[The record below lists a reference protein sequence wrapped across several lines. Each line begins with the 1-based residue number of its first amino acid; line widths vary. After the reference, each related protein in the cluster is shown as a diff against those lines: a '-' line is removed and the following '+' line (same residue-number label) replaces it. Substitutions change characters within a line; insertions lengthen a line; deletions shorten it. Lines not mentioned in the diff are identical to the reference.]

1 MPRCVTPGFLVS
13 CLKVCGSI
21 STGCQNR
28 GSAALTPPQSQEQ
41 KPVRMEKVIGIGGIF
56 FKARDPQAL
65 AAWYRQHLGVPGEG
79 EHAEFPA
86 HDSKTPDE
94 NARTVW
100 ALFPADT
107 GYFGKSGTS
116 FMVNYRVANL
126 DRMLEQLRQAG
137 IAIEKVEDYDY
148 GRFAWITDPEDNRI
162 ELWQPIS

>member
-1 MPRCVTPGFLVS
+1 
-13 CLKVCGSI
+13 
-21 STGCQNR
+21 
-28 GSAALTPPQSQEQ
+28 
-41 KPVRMEKVIGIGGIF
+41 MEKVLGIGGIF

-86 HDSKTPDE
+86 HDSKTPGG

-100 ALFPADT
+100 SLFPADT
-107 GYFGKSGTS
+107 DYFGKPGAS

-137 IAIEKVEDYDY
+137 IAIEKAEDYDY
-148 GRFAWITDPEDNRI
+148 GRFAWITDPEGNRI
-162 ELWQPIS
+162 ELWQPIP